1 MSHTKTVFVD
11 NRPTA
16 ASLAATAPANPGEV
30 AFLEN
35 DALTA
40 SNALTALS
48 GSTKNYQILSGNG
61 NSLRFN
67 GADVIKSDFAE
78 QSDGTAQVDF
88 ITLAT
93 TSGNAETMYV
103 KIIDVTDGRE
113 KFVIGTF
120 EAPAGS
126 TVAEAETAI
135 VAAINASKREEFKNI
150 TATADDA
157 TGASSANVTG
167 VIKITAPVNTVLRF
181 ATNDASAVGGAGALA
196 GTAAVASIGLAAQ
209 VDADLQAGFG
219 FQGVTNQSGPN
230 VVKPVVATAGI
241 KFDRATVFVKQTHG
255 VREDIH
261 EIIIYTNVLNTAADT
276 DLTAWT

>member
-11 NRPTA
+11 NRATVG
-16 ASLAATAPANPGEV
+16 SLAATAPANPGEV
-30 AFLEN
+30 AFLEA
-35 DALTA
+35 DQLVA

-48 GSTKNYQILSGNG
+48 GSTANYQILSGNG
-61 NSLRFN
+61 NSIRFN
-67 GADVIKSDFAE
+67 GADVIKSDRAA

-126 TVAEAETAI
+126 TVAQAETAI
-135 VAAINASKREEFKNI
+135 VAAINASKREEFKDI
-150 TATADDA
+150 VATAADG
-157 TGASSANVTG
+157 TGNAGADVEG
-167 VIKITAPVNTVLRF
+167 VIKITAPVNVVLRF
-181 ATNDASAVGGAGALA
+181 ATNDASALNAA
-196 GTAAVASIGLAAQ
+196 GTAVAAVASVGLSAQ
-209 VDADLQAGFG
+209 VNADLQAGFG

-241 KFDRATVFVKQTHG
+241 KFDRFTVFVKQTHG

-261 EIIIYTNVLNTAADT
+261 EIIIYTNVLNTTADT